1 MAQAVSENETLL
13 EQRVLDRTRE
23 LAATNEDLTGAK
35 IGAEAASRSKS
46 EFLANMSHE
55 IRTPMN
61 GIIGMTELAL
71 DTEMSREQ
79 REYLGMVKSSAHS
92 LLGLINDILDF
103 SKIEAGKMELE
114 SLSFSLRDCIGGT
127 LKPLGIRADQKG
139 VELVADIPA
148 DVPDHLVG
156 DPMRLRQIVIN
167 LTDNAIKFTEHGEVV
182 VKVATESLADGETEL
197 HFSVT
202 DTGIGIPD
210 GKTSADL
217 RSIRASRWLDHAQLR
232 RHRPRSGDRNAT
244 RRADARSHLGREH
257 SGCRHD
263 VSFHDLARRE
273 DSAVPS
279 VRQIDPAKLGRACA
293 PSSWTITRSTA
304 ASSTTCSSTGG

>member
-1 MAQAVSENETLL
+1 
-13 EQRVLDRTRE
+13 VLDRTRE

-139 VELVADIPA
+139 VELIADIPA

-202 DTGIGIPD
+202 DTGIGIPTEKQAQIFEAFAQVD
-210 GKTSADL
+210 GSTT
-217 RSIRASRWLDHAQLR
+217 
-232 RHRPRSGDRNAT
+232 RNYGGTGLGLAIAT
-244 RRADARSHLGREH
+244 RLIEQMRGRIWVESTVGVGTTFHFTIWLG
-257 SGCRHD
+257 
-263 VSFHDLARRE
+263 AKT
-273 DSAVPS
+273 SAVPS
-279 VRQIDPAKLGRACA
+279 VRQIDPAK
-293 PSSWTITRSTA
+293 
-304 ASSTTCSSTGG
+304 TGGLARPDRGR